1 MSTPLNAV
9 LLGYGYAGKTF
20 HAPLI
25 AACQDMRLYGIV
37 SSKPGQLA
45 TDWPQARCWPT
56 LEQALQD
63 AAVDLIVIATPND
76 LHFQQAQAALLAG
89 KHVVVDKPFTV
100 TVSEAR
106 QLDALASK
114 QGLLLSVFHNRRW
127 DADFLTLQQ
136 VLHSGRLGQISQF
149 VSHFDRYRPEVR
161 QRWREQGGAGSGLW
175 YDLGPHVLDQALQL
189 FGQALGV
196 SAYLA
201 TQRQGAKATDYF
213 HVQLRYPSTH
223 VVLHG
228 SCLVSGG
235 IPRFAV
241 HGDLASYI
249 KYGLDTQESD
259 LKQGK
264 PAGGADWGI
273 DPVPGQLIVAEG
285 EVTRTEQLVN
295 LVGDYRCYYQQIA
308 AAIRGTAV
316 NPVSATEAAR
326 VMDWLER
333 AVHSAALGREVL
345 AEERLA

>member
-25 AACQDMRLYGIV
+25 AACQDLRLYGIV
-37 SSKPGQLA
+37 SSKPGQLQA
-45 TDWPQARCWPT
+45 DWPDIRCWPS

-76 LHFQQAQAALLAG
+76 LHFEQARAALLAG

-100 TVSEAR
+100 ALGEAR
-106 QLDALASK
+106 QLDELAK
-114 QGLLLSVFHNRRW
+114 QQGVLLSVFHNRRW
-127 DADFLTLQQ
+127 DADFLTLRQ
-136 VLHSGRLGQISQF
+136 LLESGRLGRISQF
-149 VSHFDRYRPEVR
+149 ASHFDRYRPEVR

-175 YDLGPHVLDQALQL
+175 YDLGPHLLDQALLL
-189 FGQALGV
+189 FGRPLGV
-196 SAYLA
+196 TAFLA

-213 HVQLRYPSTH
+213 HVQLRYPATH

-235 IPRFAV
+235 IPRYAV
-241 HGDLASYI
+241 HGDLASYV

-264 PAGGADWGI
+264 AVGGEGWGN
-273 DPVPGQLIVAEG
+273 DPQPGQLIVAEG
-285 EVTRTEQLVN
+285 DTSNSTQLPN
-295 LVGDYRCYYQQIA
+295 QTGDYRCYYQHVA
-308 AAIRGTAV
+308 AAIRGQDS
-316 NPVSATEAAR
+316 NPVTAAEAAN
-326 VMDWLER
+326 VMEWLER
-333 AVHSAALGREVL
+333 AVRSAASGREIS
-345 AEERLA
+345 AEEVL

>member
-25 AACQDMRLYGIV
+25 AACQDLRLYGIV
-37 SSKPGQLA
+37 SSKPGQLQA
-45 TDWPQARCWPT
+45 DWPDARCWPS

-76 LHFQQAQAALLAG
+76 LHFEQARAALLAG

-100 TVSEAR
+100 TLGEAR
-106 QLDALASK
+106 QLDELAK
-114 QGLLLSVFHNRRW
+114 QQGVLLSVFHNRRW
-127 DADFLTLQQ
+127 DADFLTLRQ
-136 VLHSGRLGQISQF
+136 LLESGRLGQISQF
-149 VSHFDRYRPEVR
+149 ASHFDRYRPEVR

-175 YDLGPHVLDQALQL
+175 YDLGPHLLDQALLL
-189 FGQALGV
+189 FGRPLGV
-196 SAYLA
+196 TAFLA

-213 HVQLRYPSTH
+213 HVQLRYPATH

-235 IPRFAV
+235 NPRYAV
-241 HGDLASYI
+241 HGDLASYV

-264 PAGGADWGI
+264 AVGAEGWGN
-273 DPVPGQLIVAEG
+273 DPLPGQLIVAEG
-285 EVTRTEQLVN
+285 DVSHCSQWAN
-295 LVGDYRCYYQQIA
+295 QVGDYRCYYQRVA
-308 AAIRGTAV
+308 AAIRGQGS
-316 NPVSATEAAR
+316 NPVTAAEATN
-326 VMDWLER
+326 VMEWLER
-333 AVHSAALGREVL
+333 AVRSAASGREIS
-345 AEERLA
+345 AEEVL

>member
-25 AACQDMRLYGIV
+25 AACQDLRLYGIV
-37 SSKPGQLA
+37 SSKPEQLHA
-45 TDWPQARCWPT
+45 DWPDAQCWST

-76 LHFQQAQAALLAG
+76 LHFEQAQAALLAG

-100 TVSEAR
+100 TLSEAR
-106 QLDALASK
+106 QLDALAK
-114 QGLLLSVFHNRRW
+114 QQGVLLSVFHNRRW
-127 DADFLTLQQ
+127 DADFLTLRQ
-136 VLHSGRLGQISQF
+136 LLDSGRLGRISQF
-149 VSHFDRYRPEVR
+149 ASHFDRYRPEVR

-175 YDLGPHVLDQALQL
+175 YDLGPHLLDQALLL
-189 FGQALGV
+189 FGLPCGIT
-196 SAYLA
+196 AYLA

-213 HVQLRYPSTH
+213 HVQLRYPATH

-235 IPRFAV
+235 NPRFAV
-241 HGDLASYI
+241 HGDLASYV

-264 PAGGADWGI
+264 VVGGEGWGH
-273 DPVPGQLIVAEG
+273 DPLPGQLIVAEG
-285 EVTRTEQLVN
+285 DVSHGSQWAN
-295 LVGDYRCYYQQIA
+295 QAGDYRCYYQRVA
-308 AAIRGTAV
+308 AAIRGQGS
-316 NPVSATEAAR
+316 NPVTAAEAAT
-326 VMDWLER
+326 VMEWLER
-333 AVHSAALGREVL
+333 AVRSAALGREVTV
-345 AEERLA
+345 EEVL